1 MRTFGSFCNLAVFK
15 IITLCIVFYISCGN
29 KISSEK
35 DYGRNWKN
43 CQKFKGMSLPSWLKG
58 ELSSQRFLN
67 ALDELRSLGL
77 NSVAIVITLYQDGL
91 TSSHII
97 KTENTPDEFEVEL
110 ALSEAK
116 KRGFCVMLKPHIDPI
131 PLTYRGLIS
140 PQDIKTWKEDYFR
153 FMLSYAEIAERYK
166 AEIFSVGTELE
177 YISTSYPEV
186 FIEFIEKV
194 RKIFSGKL
202 IYSANFTEYKKVSFW
217 KELDFVGIDAYF
229 SLCSEGEVPEKSKIK
244 ARWESIIRE
253 IRDFAGEKEVVFTEL
268 GYLSRR
274 GTCAR
279 PWDYTLN
286 SERDEDEQA
295 MLYESAIEFA
305 FPHIKG
311 IFWWEWEFY
320 RDDVDKL
327 GYTPRGK
334 KAEEKIRK
342 W

>member
-1 MRTFGSFCNLAVFK
+1 MFRSFRSFAIFGLSALFLVFW
-15 IITLCIVFYISCGN
+15 ISCGN
-29 KISSEK
+29 NISSERG
-35 DYGRNWKN
+35 DGRSWKS
-43 CQKFKGMSLPSWLKG
+43 CQKFKGMSLPSWMKG
-58 ELSSQRFLN
+58 ELSSQRFLE
-67 ALDELRSLGL
+67 ALDELKSLGL

-97 KTENTPDEFEVEL
+97 KTEKTPDDFEVEL

-140 PQDIKTWKEDYFR
+140 PQDVKTWKEDYIR

-166 AEIFSVGTELE
+166 VEIFSVGTELE
-177 YISTSYPEV
+177 YISVSYPDIFVELIKKLKR
-186 FIEFIEKV
+186 F
-194 RKIFSGKL
+194 FSGKL

-217 KELDFVGIDAYF
+217 DELDFIGIDAYF
-229 SLCSEGEVPEKSKIK
+229 SLCSEGETPEKSKIK
-244 ARWESIIRE
+244 SRWESIIRD

-286 SERDEDEQA
+286 SERDEEEQA
-295 MLYESAIEFA
+295 LLYESALQFA
-305 FPHIKG
+305 FPYIKG

-334 KAEEKIRK
+334 KAEEKIRN